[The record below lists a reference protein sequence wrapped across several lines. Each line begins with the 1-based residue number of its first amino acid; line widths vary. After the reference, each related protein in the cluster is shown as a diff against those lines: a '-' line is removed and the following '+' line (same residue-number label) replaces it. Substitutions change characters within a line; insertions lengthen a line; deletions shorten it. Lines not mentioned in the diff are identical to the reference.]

1 MTSLNSPRVMD
12 GPLSVNDAALLRQ
25 AVYGQKEQEK
35 ASMLDRL
42 FAFWFQRLVYPQIWE
57 DPVIDMQAMGSLA
70 GKHVITISSG
80 GCNALSYLTD
90 SPAKVSVVDLNHAH
104 CALINLKIAA
114 VCALDS
120 HADFYAFFGHADRRS
135 NAALYHAKI
144 KALMPERARAYWEER
159 SLSGVRIN
167 AFTKGF
173 YRYGLLGNLI
183 GFLHTLARLNG
194 IKLEELLS
202 LESIGEQER
211 WFDQKIAPIFDGWFV
226 RNVATS
232 PLALFNL
239 GIPPHQYQALCNGE
253 PKMMAEVLKQRAR
266 KLATVVDIK
275 DNYFAWQGYGR
286 RYDTR
291 PDGSCPPYLMAQHWD
306 ALRAN
311 INNIHVQQ
319 ASYRDVL
326 MQQPPRSI
334 DRYLLLDAQDWMSD
348 EELLLLWNEIERTAT
363 PDARVVFRTA
373 GEASCIEGKLSAAV
387 ALLWHRNQAVSD
399 SLHAKDR
406 SAIYGGLHVYE
417 RQAGLSSAFD
427 GLPVKGVSA

>member
-12 GPLSVNDAALLRQ
+12 GPLSVNDAALLQQ

-35 ASMLDRL
+35 ASVLDRL

-120 HADFYAFFGHADRRS
+120 HTDFYAFFGHADRRS
-135 NAALYHAKI
+135 NAGLYHAKI

-202 LESIGEQER
+202 LKSIGEQER

-286 RYDTR
+286 CYDTR

-306 ALRAN
+306 ALRDN
-311 INNIHVQQ
+311 INNIHVRQ

-334 DRYLLLDAQDWMSD
+334 DRFLLLDAQDWMSD

-387 ALLWHRNQAVSD
+387 ALLWHRNQTVSD